1 MNKWNTKKKKRKEK
15 KLLKVALKKNYLLM
29 FGISIL
35 FFLLFLAFGEGVG
48 SLSG

>member
-1 MNKWNTKKKKRKEK
+1 MEYKKKKKEREE
-15 KLLKVALKKNYLLM
+15 AAESGFKKNYLLM